1 MARRRKIRRMM
12 RQRLTCSDLKRQ
24 CEMRTEYRTI
34 YNSPDGKVFRI
45 QRQGCPNCGRRH
57 VSAMDV
63 SVVVPRTPWCAED
76 DGDDSLEV
84 YKNGELWEGC

>member
-1 MARRRKIRRMM
+1 MM

-34 YNSPDGKVFRI
+34 YASPDGKVFRV
-45 QRQGCPNCGRRH
+45 QRRGCRNCGRRH

-63 SVVVPRTPWCAED
+63 TVVVPTAPWFVEG
-76 DGDDSLEV
+76 DGDDDLEV
-84 YKNGELWEGC
+84 YEDGELWEEC